1 MNLHRRQFITTAA
14 AAAGAALLAS
24 PGARAQA
31 PANFPDKP
39 VRIVVPFSPGGP
51 IDQTARILAQKLQGT
66 WKQSVVVDNRVG
78 ASGIIAAENV
88 MQAPADGLTLLFSV
102 IHHTVLP
109 SMRGNLS
116 YDIVK
121 DFQPLS
127 LAAIYPI
134 IVVVAADGPHKTL
147 ADLVAHAKA
156 QPGKLTFGHSGTG
169 GGAHL
174 AGELFKLHAKV
185 DLSDVPYK
193 GNGPAIVDLMGGRLD
208 VVFADI
214 PSSLPFVQS
223 GRLRALAIATPERS
237 ALLPQLPTAIELG
250 VPGYVANTWGG
261 LSVRTG
267 TPPAIVTK
275 LNADIVHA
283 LKDPETRDRLQK
295 IGAEPVP
302 QTPRQYADFIQA
314 EMKKWENLVTR
325 AKLKM
330 N

>member
-1 MNLHRRQFITTAA
+1 MTLQRRQFMTAA
-14 AAAGAALLAS
+14 AAAAAGLLSS
-24 PGARAQA
+24 PIAQA
-31 PANFPDKP
+31 QGPAGFPDKP
-39 VRIVVPFSPGGP
+39 VHIVVPFPPGGP
-51 IDQTARILAQKLQGT
+51 IDQTARILAQKLQEI
-66 WKQSVVVDNRVG
+66 WKQSVIVDNRVG
-78 ASGIIAAENV
+78 ASGIIAAETALR
-88 MQAPADGLTLLFSV
+88 APADGLTLLFSV

-109 SMRGNLS
+109 SMKGNLS

-127 LAAIYPI
+127 LAAVYPI
-134 IVVVAADGPHKTL
+134 IVVVNADGPHKTM

-156 QPGKLTFGHSGTG
+156 QPGKLTFGHSGIG

-174 AGELFKLHAKV
+174 AGELFKLHANV

-193 GNGPAIVDLMGGRLD
+193 GNGPAIVDLMGGLLD

-214 PSSLPFVQS
+214 PSAIQHVQS
-223 GRLRALAIATPERS
+223 GRLRALAIATQERS
-237 ALLPQLPTAIELG
+237 SLLPKLPTAIEMG

-261 LSVRTG
+261 LSVRAG
-267 TPPAIVTK
+267 TAPEIVTK
-275 LNADIVHA
+275 LNADIVRA
-283 LKDPETRDRLQK
+283 LKDPETRERMTK

-302 QTPRQYADFIQA
+302 QTPKQYGDFIQA
-314 EMKKWENLVTR
+314 EMKKWESVVTR

>member
-1 MNLHRRQFITTAA
+1 MTLQRRQFITTA

-24 PGARAQA
+24 PFAQA
-31 PANFPDKP
+31 QSAANFPDKP
-39 VRIVVPFSPGGP
+39 VRIVVPFPPGGP
-51 IDQTARILAQKLQGT
+51 IDQTARILAQQLQEI

-78 ASGIIAAENV
+78 ASGIIAAESTLR
-88 MQAPADGLTLLFSV
+88 APADGLTLLFSV

-109 SMRGNLS
+109 SMKGGLT

-127 LAAIYPI
+127 LAAVYPI
-134 IVVVAADGPHKTL
+134 MVVVSADGPHKTM
-147 ADLVAHAKA
+147 ADLLKHAKA
-156 QPGKLTFGHSGTG
+156 QPGKLTFGHSGPG

-185 DLSDVPYK
+185 DLTDIPYK
-193 GNGPAIVDLMGGRLD
+193 GNGPAIVDLMGGRVD

-214 PSSLPFVQS
+214 PSAIQHVQS
-223 GRLRALAIATPERS
+223 GRLRALAMATPERS
-237 ALLPQLPTAIELG
+237 TLLPQLPTAIEMG

-267 TPPAIVTK
+267 TPPEIVTK
-275 LNADIVHA
+275 LNADIVKA
-283 LKDPETRDRLQK
+283 LRDPETKERLQK

-302 QTPRQYADFIQA
+302 QTPKQYGDFIQA

>member
-1 MNLHRRQFITTAA
+1 
-14 AAAGAALLAS
+14 
-24 PGARAQA
+24 
-31 PANFPDKP
+31 
-39 VRIVVPFSPGGP
+39 
-51 IDQTARILAQKLQGT
+51 
-66 WKQSVVVDNRVG
+66 
-78 ASGIIAAENV
+78 
-88 MQAPADGLTLLFSV
+88 
-102 IHHTVLP
+102 
-109 SMRGNLS
+109 MRGNLS

-127 LAAIYPI
+127 LAAVYPI
-134 IVVVAADGPHKTL
+134 MVVVSADGPHKTM

-156 QPGKLTFGHSGTG
+156 QPGKLTFGHSGPG

-185 DLSDVPYK
+185 DLSDIPYK

-214 PSSLPFVQS
+214 PSAIQHVQT
-223 GRLRALAIATPERS
+223 GRLKALAMATPERS
-237 ALLPQLPTAIELG
+237 TLLPQLPTAIEMG

-261 LSVRTG
+261 LSVRAG
-267 TPPAIVTK
+267 TAPEIVAK
-275 LNADIVHA
+275 LNADIVRA
-283 LKDPETRDRLQK
+283 LKDADTRDRLTK

-302 QTPRQYADFIQA
+302 QTPKQYGDFIQS
-314 EMKKWENLVTR
+314 EMKKWESVVTR

>member
-1 MNLHRRQFITTAA
+1 MNLHRRQFIV
-14 AAAGAALLAS
+14 AAGAAGAGLIAS
-24 PGARAQA
+24 PFAQA
-31 PANFPDKP
+31 QGAAGFPDKP

-51 IDQTARILAQKLQGT
+51 IDQTARILAQKLQDT

-78 ASGIIAAENV
+78 ASGIIAAENA

-109 SMRGNLS
+109 SLRGNLS

-127 LAAIYPI
+127 LAAVYPI
-134 IVVVAADGPHKTL
+134 MVVVSADGPHKTL
-147 ADLVAHAKA
+147 ADLIAHAKA
-156 QPGKLTFGHSGTG
+156 KPGKLTFGHSGTG

-185 DLSDVPYK
+185 DLSDIPYK
-193 GNGPAIVDLMGGRLD
+193 GNGPAIVDLMGGRID

-214 PSSLPFVQS
+214 PSALPHVQS
-223 GRLRALAIATPERS
+223 GRLRALAMATPERS
-237 ALLPQLPTAIELG
+237 PLLPQLPTAIELG

-267 TPPAIVTK
+267 TPPEIVTK
-275 LNADIVHA
+275 LNADIVKA
-283 LKDPETRDRLQK
+283 LKDPDTRDRLQK

-302 QTPRQYADFIQA
+302 QTPRQYGDFIQA
-314 EMKKWENLVTR
+314 EMKKWAELVTR